1 MGELKTISE
10 VSTEYTNCSQLNLK
24 HCMKT
29 KTLFY
34 VNVWYVHQNETF
46 NYYHIIL
53 CCTFERRFAL
63 VHGFECTLSDDS
75 RKKIQYVVFCQTIKI
90 HYEYDVI
97 IHNCLKVYVAYF

>member
-1 MGELKTISE
+1 MEELKTISE

-63 VHGFECTLSDDS
+63 VHGFECTLDKRWLTEKNTVCGFLSDHKNTLWIW
-75 RKKIQYVVFCQTIKI
+75 RYNT
-90 HYEYDVI
+90 
-97 IHNCLKVYVAYF
+97 